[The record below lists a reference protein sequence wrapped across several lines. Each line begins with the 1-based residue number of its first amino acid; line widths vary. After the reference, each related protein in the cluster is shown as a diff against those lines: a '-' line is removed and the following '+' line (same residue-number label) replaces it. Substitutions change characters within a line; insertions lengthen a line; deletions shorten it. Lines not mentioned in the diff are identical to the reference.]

1 MDNKTAGL
9 SIVCVVLAMF
19 LVFSFV
25 TNAPIQDNYD
35 QGVADGYKRGTND
48 GYNDGYRTGNQ
59 TGYFL
64 GHGIGNQTGYDAG
77 YIQGTKDGAGTG
89 YNIRDPTYTEMMA
102 FIAQDQT
109 HKNTYH
115 KDNYNCYDFTND
127 FCNNAFDQGLRA
139 GYVYIK
145 FPDSAH
151 AIACFKTVDRGI
163 VFIEPQ
169 HNKIVNVEVGINYS
183 SSNPNFAAPTYDD
196 TIVQY
201 KIIW

>member
-25 TNAPIQDNYD
+25 TNTPIQDNYD
-35 QGVADGYKRGTND
+35 KGVADGYNWGTND
-48 GYNDGYRTGNQ
+48 GYNDGYRKGNQ
-59 TGYFL
+59 A
-64 GHGIGNQTGYDAG
+64 GYDAG

-115 KDNYNCYDFTND
+115 IDNYNCYDFTND